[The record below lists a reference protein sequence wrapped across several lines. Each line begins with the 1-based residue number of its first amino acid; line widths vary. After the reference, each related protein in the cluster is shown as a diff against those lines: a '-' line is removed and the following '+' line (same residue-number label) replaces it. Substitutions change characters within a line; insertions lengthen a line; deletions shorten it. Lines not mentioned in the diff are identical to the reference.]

1 MHFLKRTESPLTQTQ
16 WKEIDSVVTQTAK
29 KVLVGRRFIEI
40 TGPFDPSIQ
49 FTTIDIIDSGQ
60 TGACGLFGETE
71 CGVVKVRERKYA
83 PLPIVYK
90 DFKYHWRDIETS
102 SKLGLPLDLSIP
114 ATAAYQVAVAE
125 DKLIFHGDLES
136 GFYGLLNTPGRNI
149 VKLSDW
155 SVVGEAFQNILAG
168 IVKLNEKGFYSDFAL
183 VLNPKDYAALHRLYG
198 NSGTLE
204 IDQIKKLFDVGVF
217 TTPVVPQ
224 KSAVIVATGIEN
236 MDIFLAQDLMTAYYN
251 YDNMDHYFRVF
262 EILALRVK
270 RPESICTIE

>member
-1 MHFLKRTESPLTQTQ
+1 MDFLKRNESPLTQDQ
-16 WKEIDSVVTQTAK
+16 WQKIDETVIQTAR
-29 KVLVGRRFIEI
+29 KVLVGRKFIEI

-49 FTTIDIIDSGQ
+49 YTTIDTIDSGE

-71 CGVVKVRERKYA
+71 CGVVKIKERKYA

-102 SKLGLPLDLSIP
+102 NKLGLPLDLSVP

-136 GFYGLLNTPGRNI
+136 GFYGLLNVPGRNI
-149 VKLSDW
+149 VNLSDW
-155 SVVGEAFQNILAG
+155 NVVGDAFQNILASV
-168 IVKLNEKGFYSDFAL
+168 VKLNEQGFYSNLAL
-183 VLNPKDYAALHRLYG
+183 VLNPKDYAMLHRLYG

-204 IDQIKKLFDVGVF
+204 IDQIRKLFDVGVF

-224 KSAVIVATGIEN
+224 QSAVIVATGIEN
-236 MDIFLAQDLMTAYYN
+236 MDIFLAQDMITAYYN

-262 EILALRVK
+262 EILALRIK

>member
-1 MHFLKRTESPLTQTQ
+1 MDFLKRNESPLTQDQ
-16 WKEIDSVVTQTAK
+16 WQKIDETVIQTAR
-29 KVLVGRRFIEI
+29 KVLVGRKFIEI

-49 FTTIDIIDSGQ
+49 YTTIDTIDSGE

-71 CGVVKVRERKYA
+71 CGVVKIKERKYA

-102 SKLGLPLDLSIP
+102 NKLGLPLDLSVP

-136 GFYGLLNTPGRNI
+136 GFYGLLNVPGRNI
-149 VKLSDW
+149 VNLSDW
-155 SVVGEAFQNILAG
+155 NVVGDAFQNILAG
-168 IVKLNEKGFYSDFAL
+168 VVKLNEQGFYSNLAL
-183 VLNPKDYAALHRLYG
+183 VLNPKDYAMLHRLYG

-204 IDQIKKLFDVGVF
+204 IDQIRKLFDVGVF

-224 KSAVIVATGIEN
+224 QSAVIVATGIEN
-236 MDIFLAQDLMTAYYN
+236 MDIFLAQDMITAYYN

-262 EILALRVK
+262 EILALRIK

>member
-1 MHFLKRTESPLTQTQ
+1 MDFLKRNESPLTQDQ
-16 WKEIDSVVTQTAK
+16 WQKIDETVIQTAR
-29 KVLVGRRFIEI
+29 KVLVGRKFIEI
-40 TGPFDPSIQ
+40 TGPFDPSVQ
-49 FTTIDIIDSGQ
+49 YTTIDTIDSGES
-60 TGACGLFGETE
+60 GACGLFGETQ
-71 CGVVKVRERKYA
+71 CGVVKIKERKYA

-102 SKLGLPLDLSIP
+102 NKLGLPLDLSVP

-136 GFYGLLNTPGRNI
+136 GFYGLLNVPGRNI
-149 VKLSDW
+149 VNLSDW
-155 SVVGEAFQNILAG
+155 NVVGDAFQNILAG
-168 IVKLNEKGFYSDFAL
+168 VVKLNEQGFYSNFAL
-183 VLNPKDYAALHRLYG
+183 VLNPKDYAMLHRLYG

-204 IDQIKKLFDVGVF
+204 IDQIRKLFDVGVF

-224 KSAVIVATGIEN
+224 QSAVIVATGIEN
-236 MDIFLAQDLMTAYYN
+236 MDIFLAQDMITAYYN

-262 EILALRVK
+262 EILALRIK